1 MNGAA
6 GSASLKNN
14 PASIGKMNPSDANQQ
29 ASNPKGVLEP
39 EPTKSIST
47 KDAIAAFASHYGLS
61 ERETDVFALW
71 VTGHG
76 LKHIQNTLFISES
89 TVKTHLRNIYRKCD
103 THNRAEIIALFESQ
117 R

>member
-1 MNGAA
+1 M
-6 GSASLKNN
+6 
-14 PASIGKMNPSDANQQ
+14 
-29 ASNPKGVLEP
+29 
-39 EPTKSIST
+39 
-47 KDAIAAFASHYGLS
+47 
-61 ERETDVFALW
+61 
-71 VTGHG
+71 TGHG

>member
-1 MNGAA
+1 MIFTTYG
-6 GSASLKNN
+6 
-14 PASIGKMNPSDANQQ
+14 ANQQ
-29 ASNPKGVLEP
+29 ASNLKGVPELESS
-39 EPTKSIST
+39 EPTST
-47 KDAIAAFASHYGLS
+47 KDVIADFASRYGLS

-103 THNRAEIIALFESQ
+103 THNRAEIIALFEGE

>member
-1 MNGAA
+1 MA
-6 GSASLKNN
+6 GSATLESN
-14 PASIGKMNPSDANQQ
+14 PVVAGQMNPPGVNQQ
-29 ASNPKGVLEP
+29 TFNLNGSPEP
-39 EPTKSIST
+39 ESSGSTST

-103 THNRAEIIALFESQ
+103 THNRAEIIALFEGQ